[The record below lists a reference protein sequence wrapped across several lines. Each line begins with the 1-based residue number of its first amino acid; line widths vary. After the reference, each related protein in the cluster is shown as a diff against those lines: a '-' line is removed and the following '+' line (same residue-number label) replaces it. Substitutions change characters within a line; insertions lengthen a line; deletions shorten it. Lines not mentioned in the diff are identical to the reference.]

1 MSIYLDNNRKWHT
14 AQWVRSKLLA
24 CEELRELVGDK
35 IFPVIAPEETT
46 GDYIIVYRSAYG
58 RDRDKSGDTHSEAYV
73 TVLCF
78 SDDYDRSL
86 AMAELVDA
94 VLDGGRNDEVGRIF
108 GSSGHS
114 ATLDASEEGFSEG
127 KFYQSLTFE
136 IS

>member
-1 MSIYLDNNRKWHT
+1 
-14 AQWVRSKLLA
+14 
-24 CEELRELVGDK
+24 
-35 IFPVIAPEETT
+35 
-46 GDYIIVYRSAYG
+46 
-58 RDRDKSGDTHSEAYV
+58 
-73 TVLCF
+73 
-78 SDDYDRSL
+78 
-86 AMAELVDA
+86 MAELVDA

>member
-24 CEELRELVGDK
+24 CEELRELVGNK
-35 IFPVIAPEETT
+35 IFPVIAPEETA

-86 AMAELVDA
+86 SMAELVDA

-114 ATLDASEEGFSEG
+114 ATLDTSEEGFSEG
-127 KFYQSLTFE
+127 KLYQSLTFE

>member
-1 MSIYLDNNRKWHT
+1 MSIYLDVNRKWRT
-14 AQWVRSKLLA
+14 SEWVRTQLLRS
-24 CEELRELVGDK
+24 EELRGFVEEK
-35 IFPVIAPEETT
+35 IFPVIAKKGIA
-46 GDYIIVYRSAYG
+46 GDFIIVYRSAYG
-58 RDRDKSGDTHSEAYV
+58 REHDKAGDAHSEAFV

-86 AMAELVDA
+86 SMAELVDA

-108 GSSGHS
+108 GCSGHS

>member
-24 CEELRELVGDK
+24 CEELRELVGNK
-35 IFPVIAPEETT
+35 IFPVIAREDTP

-58 RDRDKSGDTHSEAYV
+58 RERDKSGDTHSEAYV

-78 SDDYDRSL
+78 SDDYDRSIEL
-86 AMAELVDA
+86 AKLVDA
-94 VLDGGRNDEVGRIF
+94 VLDGGRNDDVGKTMGWSETR
-108 GSSGHS
+108 
-114 ATLDASEEGFSEG
+114 ATLDESEEGYSDG
-127 KFYQSLTFE
+127 KFFHSLTFE

>member
-1 MSIYLDNNRKWHT
+1 MSIYLDVNRKWRT
-14 AQWVRSKLLA
+14 SEWVRTQLLSS
-24 CEELRELVGDK
+24 EELRAFVGEK
-35 IFPVIAPEETT
+35 IFPVIAEEDTA
-46 GDYIIVYRSAYG
+46 GDFIIVYRSAYG
-58 RDRDKSGDTHSEAYV
+58 R
-73 TVLCF
+73 
-78 SDDYDRSL
+78 
-86 AMAELVDA
+86 ELVDA